1 MLNSIGF
8 YKGIFLHV
16 ILVGIIVPS
25 YIVYIVSIKDKPTA
39 ISPLGGPECPHKK
52 KEYININT
60 MHCFEANYNIFFH
73 IGNDRTPNLLLTW
86 FS

>member
-1 MLNSIGF
+1 MPNSIDF

-16 ILVGIIVPS
+16 ILVRIVVPS

-52 KEYININT
+52 KKNI
-60 MHCFEANYNIFFH
+60 
-73 IGNDRTPNLLLTW
+73 
-86 FS
+86 